1 MIACHFLLRNLGAA
15 FYYTTTLAMETQQA
29 KHRSS
34 KLDGGEASGLLK
46 GSSEGGNNE
55 RAVPDPAALDER
67 RREARGYL
75 ESISHHSYW
84 FDVWIFL
91 LFDLVLFLFIYLL
104 P

>member
-1 MIACHFLLRNLGAA
+1 
-15 FYYTTTLAMETQQA
+15 METQQA

-34 KLDGGEASGLLK
+34 GETSGHVP
-46 GSSEGGNNE
+46 GPTEGEMNE
-55 RAVPDPAALDER
+55 RVAPNPAALAER

-75 ESISHHSYW
+75 QSISHHSYW
-84 FDVWIFL
+84 FDLWVFL